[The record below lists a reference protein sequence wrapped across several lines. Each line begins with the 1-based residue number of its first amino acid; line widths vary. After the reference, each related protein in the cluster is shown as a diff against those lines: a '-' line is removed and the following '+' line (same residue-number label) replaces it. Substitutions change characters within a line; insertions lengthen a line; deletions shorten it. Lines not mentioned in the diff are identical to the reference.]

1 MVMSS
6 SKFHFVPTHSRGS
19 DETVPYDV
27 FMSSECV
34 LQDLVDFILSDSN
47 SSGSIKLVGYGYF
60 SYARG
65 VLGDPIPSTYLS
77 RPIDRI
83 YAAGGWG
90 RMTYI
95 VYLQA

>member
-1 MVMSS
+1 MDS

-19 DETVPYDV
+19 DETVPYEV
-27 FMSSECV
+27 LMSSECT
-34 LQDLVDFILSDSN
+34 LQDLVDFILSNST
-47 SSGSIKLVGYGYF
+47 SSGSIKLVGHGRF
-60 SYARG
+60 SYVRG
-65 VLGDPIPSTYLS
+65 VLDDSIPQTYLS